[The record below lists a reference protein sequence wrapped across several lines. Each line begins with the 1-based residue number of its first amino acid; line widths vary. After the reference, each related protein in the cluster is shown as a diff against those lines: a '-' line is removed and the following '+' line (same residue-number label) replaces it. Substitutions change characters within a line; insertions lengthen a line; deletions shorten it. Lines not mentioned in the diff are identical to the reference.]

1 MYLVQTME
9 WHAERSM
16 ARLSFTMLVLL
27 VAGGVALLLG
37 TVGLYGVLSH
47 LVGQRSR
54 EIGIRMAIGAR
65 PEDVRRMT
73 LVEGGRLI
81 LLGLVLGS
89 AASVALTR
97 RLTSLLYETTPF
109 DPMTFI
115 ATAIALLMTGLLASW
130 LPARRASAVDPM
142 RTIRG
147 DA

>member
-1 MYLVQTME
+1 
-9 WHAERSM
+9 M